1 MVAGRL
7 VVAGERPR
15 RRLFDVGLEWSHRR
29 RYRPIAQSLADVDA
43 ITLDDVH
50 RILAAWPL
58 DAPAATVI
66 AGPEG

>member
-1 MVAGRL
+1 
-7 VVAGERPR
+7 
-15 RRLFDVGLEWSHRR
+15 
-29 RYRPIAQSLADVDA
+29 VDA